1 MGKRNV
7 VSVGLLSL
15 ALLANAFYKNGYRVL
30 ISFIAIFVTAGHFI
44 FFNDTTSFAYYG
56 SVSIACLITI
66 LSVSLFASS
75 PLGTDIQLISLA
87 GIFIN
92 MLGYYQHQSGVDPAL
107 YNELMT
113 VLITAEFIRLM
124 LRTNRDRIHDV
135 FEADSRDG
143 DILIHANSSSNVNSG
158 GCK

>member
-1 MGKRNV
+1 MGRKSV

-15 ALLANAFYKNGYRVL
+15 ALLSNMFHKSGYRVL
-30 ISFIAIFVTAGHFI
+30 ISFIAIFVTIGHFI
-44 FFNDTTSFAYYG
+44 FFNDSTSFSYYG
-56 SVSIACLITI
+56 SVSIACLTTI
-66 LSVSLFASS
+66 LSISLFTSS
-75 PLGTDIQLISLA
+75 PLGTDIQIISLV

-92 MLGYYQHQSGVDPAL
+92 MLGYYQYQSGVNPEL

-113 VLITAEFIRLM
+113 MLITAEFIRLM

-135 FEADSRDG
+135 FEADSRNG
-143 DILIHANSSSNVNSG
+143 GILIHANSGSGINSG